1 MARLTYD
8 DLYQVP
14 LKDLGSAADDWKEMV
29 DQLAQLATAARDGMV
44 RKSEAARWEG
54 VNAGVT
60 RPFIRTTAEEFHDA
74 HTQAKGI
81 WSMLRDAHR
90 DLTEIQK
97 SLKRAIDVD
106 AKKHSIQVSSDADGG
121 VICKYVDRSG
131 EQTKDTA
138 AQTAYLQNF
147 ADRVASLVA
156 QAAEIDGSVTRA
168 LGKIHGNDSHDFG
181 HATYDSLDDVQ
192 RERTVQLAKKS
203 LSLHESGE
211 ELSPTELAEFRTLMQ
226 GNAKDPEFAVEFYRD
241 MGAKDALRFEA
252 QLAINASSG
261 DDKTRLELARSIQ
274 KDMGI
279 ALATATDPPSGK
291 DNPHTSFREDRTYL
305 GKAWINEL
313 KKVGLQPLGVGLDH
327 AEPVGYQALASLLRY
342 GTYDKAFLN
351 PIAEELVK
359 QEREGATWPVPDPH
373 NGDTHFGLNLADEK
387 SPGWDPMTGVLKAF
401 GNSPDASTAFFNG
414 ATGGG
419 DSNLKRLS
427 NLEFFLGD
435 ENGREEWLPD
445 KTSGLTDPDDASR
458 VPAKQAL
465 GEALQSA
472 TTGRPYGDEGPLKPH
487 TRAQADVFEGVVKE
501 VGSNPGSVKHD
512 GELAAIAPH
521 LGNMSAEYM
530 YDIQRTF
537 AGGDSSGYFD
547 HAGADANS
555 KALSDERN
563 LTKFL
568 QATAEDPK
576 AYAAIKHAQQAVTTE
591 AIRDNISG
599 IGEDSLAPTAERV
612 VRPGATIASIT
623 AVGQAESIAAA
634 DDSLKKVQ
642 EYNQSLEERAK
653 WVGRFAE
660 MGANHIP
667 LYGDF
672 VNWAYEDAQEA
683 VLKHYTRDEEE
694 VVQQIESDRK
704 DFLDGEREKSAL
716 ATKQAFLDAARKE
729 NIPTA
734 PGTTGAGAADDVFYS
749 VNTGFSDGRTR

>member
-44 RKSEAARWEG
+44 RKSEVARWEG

-156 QAAEIDGSVTRA
+156 QATEIDGSVTRA

-181 HATYDSLDDVQ
+181 HATYESLDDVQ

-226 GNAKDPEFAVEFYRD
+226 GNAKDREFAVEFYRD

-327 AEPVGYQALASLLRY
+327 GEPVGYQALASLLRY

-359 QEREGATWPVPDPH
+359 QEREGATWPVPNPH
-373 NGDTHFGLNLADEK
+373 NGDLHFGLNLADEK
-387 SPGWDPMTGVLKAF
+387 SPGWDPMTGVLTAF

-414 ATGGG
+414 STGGG
-419 DSNLKRLS
+419 NSGLKRLD
-427 NLEFFLGD
+427 NLEFFLSD
-435 ENGREEWLPD
+435 ENGRKEWLPD

-501 VGSNPGSVKHD
+501 VGGNPGSVKHD

-547 HAGADANS
+547 HAGAAADLNS
-555 KALSDERN
+555 AEAGQLKQ
-563 LTKFL
+563 FL

-576 AYAAIKHAQQAVTTE
+576 AYGAIMNSQQAVTTE
-591 AIRDNISG
+591 AVRGAMADPGS
-599 IGEDSLAPTAERV
+599 ETLAAVTERAARPGGQIAGCTAE
-612 VRPGATIASIT
+612 
-623 AVGQAESIAAA
+623 GQADSIAAA
-634 DDSLKKVQ
+634 DNSTQKVQ
-642 EYNQSLEERAK
+642 DYNKNLEEGDK
-653 WVGRFAE
+653 WIGRIAE
-660 MGANHIP
+660 MAANHIP
-667 LYGDF
+667 VAGDA
-672 VNWAYEDAQEA
+672 VNWLTEDIREGALEHYKRDEQEA
-683 VLKHYTRDEEE
+683 VD
-694 VVQQIESDRK
+694 QIEEDRENY
-704 DFLDGEREKSAL
+704 LEGERTRAASA
-716 ATKQAFLDAARKE
+716 AKKAFLDAAKQQGISTE
-729 NIPTA
+729 
-734 PGTTGAGAADDVFYS
+734 PGTPGAGAADDVYQAIIS
-749 VNTGFSDGRTR
+749 GHADGRF